1 MAASPQLEDLQTLL
15 RKQGFGSSLP
25 AVAPKPCPPAGT
37 GFAGLDDL
45 LGGGIPRG
53 QITELA
59 GPASS
64 GCTSLV
70 LSILAES
77 TMRGEVAAYI
87 DATDCFDPLS
97 GEKAGIVLE
106 RLLWVRCGD
115 SKDQRQGIRDK
126 AQEPGIRDKDR
137 KQRNNSSTAQRLNS
151 STVQRLNRS
160 TVHEQPWRAVNLV
173 AAAGGFGVVVVD
185 LGGLSRRRLR
195 AWRSRPWMRLL
206 HLIRG
211 SSTALLVLTAQ
222 HLASSVS
229 ALVLELSRQ
238 KTHWTGAAGVSL
250 LLNGI
255 SIRVRVVHQ
264 RRRGAR
270 DQG

>member
-1 MAASPQLEDLQTLL
+1 MAASPQIADLQTLL

-25 AVAPKPCPPAGT
+25 AGVPQPYPPAGT

-87 DATDCFDPLS
+87 DATDCFDPPS

-106 RLLWVRCGD
+106 RLLWVRCGN
-115 SKDQRQGIRDK
+115 SRDQRQGIRDK
-126 AQEPGIRDKDR
+126 VQEPEIRDKDR
-137 KQRNNSSTAQRLNS
+137 KQRNNGSTAQRLN
-151 STVQRLNRS
+151 R
-160 TVHEQPWRAVNLV
+160 TVHDSRLAVHDQPWRAVNLV
-173 AAAGGFGVVVVD
+173 AAAGGFGVVILD

-195 AWRSRPWMRLL
+195 AWQSQPWMRLL

-255 SIRVRVVHQ
+255 SIRVRVVRH
-264 RRRGAR
+264 RRRGGK
-270 DQG
+270 QT

>member
-15 RKQGFGSSLP
+15 RQQGFGSSLP
-25 AVAPKPCPPAGT
+25 AGAPQPCPPAGT

-87 DATDCFDPLS
+87 DATDCFDPPS

-106 RLLWVRCGD
+106 RLLWVRCGESRD
-115 SKDQRQGIRDK
+115 GQGQGIRDK
-126 AQEPGIRDKDR
+126 AQEPGIRDKDCE
-137 KQRNNSSTAQRLNS
+137 QRSNSSAAQRFNG
-151 STVQRLNRS
+151 S
-160 TVHEQPWRAVNLV
+160 TVHDQPWRAVNLV

-222 HLASSVS
+222 HLASSVA
-229 ALVLELSRQ
+229 ALVLELSRK

-255 SIRVRVVHQ
+255 SAQARVVHH
-264 RRRGAR
+264 RRRGPET
-270 DQG
+270 

>member
-1 MAASPQLEDLQTLL
+1 MVTSSQLEDLQTLL
-15 RKQGFGSSLP
+15 RQQGFGSSLP
-25 AVAPKPCPPAGT
+25 VGAPKPCFPAGT

-87 DATDCFDPLS
+87 DATDCFDPPS

-106 RLLWVRCGD
+106 RLLWVRCGE
-115 SKDQRQGIRDK
+115 SRDK
-126 AQEPGIRDKDR
+126 GPGIRDKDR
-137 KQRNNSSTAQRLNS
+137 EHRSNGSTA
-151 STVQRLNRS
+151 QRLNRS
-160 TVHEQPWRAVNLV
+160 TVQPLNRSTVHDQPWRAVNLV
-173 AAAGGFGVVVVD
+173 AAAGGFGVVVLD

-195 AWRSRPWMRLL
+195 AWQSRPWIRLL

-222 HLASSVS
+222 HLVSSVA
-229 ALVLELSRQ
+229 ALVLELSRK

-255 SIRVRVVHQ
+255 SAQARVVHH
-264 RRRGAR
+264 RR
-270 DQG
+270 QGHS

>member
-1 MAASPQLEDLQTLL
+1 MAASPQIEDLQTLL

-25 AVAPKPCPPAGT
+25 LGAPQPYPPAGT

-70 LSILAES
+70 LSTLAES
-77 TMRGEVAAYI
+77 TTRGEVAAYI
-87 DATDCFDPLS
+87 DATDCFDPPS

-106 RLLWVRCGD
+106 RLLWVRCGN
-115 SKDQRQGIRDK
+115 SRDQRHGIQDK
-126 AQEPGIRDKDR
+126 AQKAVIRDQDR
-137 KQRNNSSTAQRLNS
+137 KQRNNG

-160 TVHEQPWRAVNLV
+160 TAHDQPWRAVNLV
-173 AAAGGFGVVVVD
+173 VDAGGFGVVVLD
-185 LGGLSRRRLR
+185 LGGLSRRQLR
-195 AWRSRPWMRLL
+195 AWQSRPWMRLL

-211 SSTALLVLTAQ
+211 SSTALIVLTAQ

-229 ALVLELSRQ
+229 TLVLELSRQ
-238 KTHWTGAAGVSL
+238 KTHWTGDAGVSL

-255 SIRVRVVHQ
+255 STQARVVRH
-264 RRRGAR
+264 RR
-270 DQG
+270 QGHS

>member
-15 RKQGFGSSLP
+15 RQQGFGSSLP
-25 AVAPKPCPPAGT
+25 AGAPKPCPPAGT

-87 DATDCFDPLS
+87 DATDCFDPPS

-115 SKDQRQGIRDK
+115 SGGQRQGIRDT
-126 AQEPGIRDKDR
+126 AQEPAIRDR
-137 KQRNNSSTAQRLNS
+137 EQRSNGSAAQRFNG
-151 STVQRLNRS
+151 S
-160 TVHEQPWRAVNLV
+160 TVHDQPWRAVNLV

-185 LGGLSRRRLR
+185 LGGLSGRRLR

-211 SSTALLVLTAQ
+211 SSTALLVLAAQ

-229 ALVLELSRQ
+229 ALVLELSRK

-255 SIRVRVVHQ
+255 SAQARVVHQ
-264 RRRGAR
+264 RRRGHS
-270 DQG
+270 

>member
-15 RKQGFGSSLP
+15 RKQGFGSSLL

-115 SKDQRQGIRDK
+115 SRDQARDK
-126 AQEPGIRDKDR
+126 EPGIRNKDR
-137 KQRNNSSTAQRLNS
+137 KQRNNGSTAQRLNS
-151 STVQRLNRS
+151 STV
-160 TVHEQPWRAVNLV
+160 HDQPWRTVNLV
-173 AAAGGFGVVVVD
+173 AAAGGFGVVILD
-185 LGGLSRRRLR
+185 LGGLSRRRLD

-264 RRRGAR
+264 RRRGTR

>member
-1 MAASPQLEDLQTLL
+1 VAVSSQIEDLQTLL
-15 RKQGFGSSLP
+15 RQRGFGSSLP
-25 AVAPKPCPPAGT
+25 AGVPKPCPPVGT

-53 QITELA
+53 QITELT
-59 GPASS
+59 GSASS

-77 TMRGEVAAYI
+77 TMRGEVTAYI
-87 DATDCFDPLS
+87 DATDCFDPPS

-106 RLLWVRCGD
+106 RLLWVRCGE
-115 SKDQRQGIRDK
+115 SGGQRHGST
-126 AQEPGIRDKDR
+126 AQSLNRTTAKRTND
-137 KQRNNSSTAQRLNS
+137 STAQRLKRTIHDS
-151 STVQRLNRS
+151 RLA
-160 TVHEQPWRAVNLV
+160 VHDQPWRAVNLV
-173 AAAGGFGVVVVD
+173 ADAGGFGVVVLD
-185 LGGLSRRRLR
+185 LGGLSRRGLR
-195 AWRSRPWMRLL
+195 AWQNRPWMRLL

-222 HLASSVS
+222 HLVSSGS

-255 SIRVRVVHQ
+255 SAQARVVHQ
-264 RRRGAR
+264 RR
-270 DQG
+270 QGHS

>member
-1 MAASPQLEDLQTLL
+1 VAASPQIEDLQTLL

-25 AVAPKPCPPAGT
+25 AGAPQPYPPAGT

-70 LSILAES
+70 LSTLAES
-77 TMRGEVAAYI
+77 TTRGEVAAYI
-87 DATDCFDPLS
+87 DATDCFDPPS

-106 RLLWVRCGD
+106 RLLWVRCGNSRD
-115 SKDQRQGIRDK
+115 QGSGTRDRSKDQGAKDQGARIRSEDH
-126 AQEPGIRDKDR
+126 E
-137 KQRNNSSTAQRLNS
+137 QRNNGSTAQRLNR
-151 STVQRLNRS
+151 T
-160 TVHEQPWRAVNLV
+160 TVHDQPWRAVNLV
-173 AAAGGFGVVVVD
+173 ADAGGFGVVVLD
-185 LGGLSRRRLR
+185 LGGLSRRQLR
-195 AWRSRPWMRLL
+195 AWQSRPWMRLL

-211 SSTALLVLTAQ
+211 SSTALIVLTAQ

-229 ALVLELSRQ
+229 TVVLELSRQ
-238 KTHWTGAAGVSL
+238 KTHWTGGAGVSL

-255 SIRVRVVHQ
+255 SIRARVVRH
-264 RRRGAR
+264 RR
-270 DQG
+270 QGHS

>member
-1 MAASPQLEDLQTLL
+1 MAASPQIEDLQTLL

-25 AVAPKPCPPAGT
+25 AGAPQPYPPAGT

-45 LGGGIPRG
+45 LGGGLPRG

-70 LSILAES
+70 LSVLAES

-87 DATDCFDPLS
+87 DATDCFDPPS

-106 RLLWVRCGD
+106 RLLWVRCGENG
-115 SKDQRQGIRDK
+115 DQRRTRVRAKYKG
-126 AQEPGIRDKDR
+126 PGTRE
-137 KQRNNSSTAQRLNS
+137 QRSNGSTVQQLNS
-151 STVQRLNRS
+151 STVQRLNSS
-160 TVHEQPWRAVNLV
+160 TVHDQPWRAVNLV
-173 AAAGGFGVVVVD
+173 ADAGGFGVVVLD
-185 LGGLSRRRLR
+185 LGGLSRRGLR
-195 AWRSRPWMRLL
+195 AWQSRPWMRLL

-211 SSTALLVLTAQ
+211 SSTALIVLTAQ
-222 HLASSVS
+222 HLVSSV
-229 ALVLELSRQ
+229 AGLVLELSRQ
-238 KTHWTGAAGVSL
+238 KTHWTGGTGVSL

-255 SIRVRVVHQ
+255 SIRVRVVRQ
-264 RRRGAR
+264 RRRKGF
-270 DQG
+270 

>member
-1 MAASPQLEDLQTLL
+1 VTTSPQIEDLRTLL

-25 AVAPKPCPPAGT
+25 AGAPQPYPPAGT

-70 LSILAES
+70 LSTLAES
-77 TMRGEVAAYI
+77 TTRGEVAAYI
-87 DATDCFDPLS
+87 DATDCFDPPS

-106 RLLWVRCGD
+106 RLLWVRCGN
-115 SKDQRQGIRDK
+115 SRDQRNGSA
-126 AQEPGIRDKDR
+126 AQRINRTTAK
-137 KQRNNSSTAQRLNS
+137 RNNGSTAQRLNH
-151 STVQRLNRS
+151 STA
-160 TVHEQPWRAVNLV
+160 HDQPWRAVNLV
-173 AAAGGFGVVVVD
+173 ADAGGFGVVVLD
-185 LGGLSRRRLR
+185 LGGLSGRQLR
-195 AWRSRPWMRLL
+195 AWQSRPWMRLL

-211 SSTALLVLTAQ
+211 SSTALIVLTAQ
-222 HLASSVS
+222 PLASSVS
-229 ALVLELSRQ
+229 TVVLELSRQ
-238 KTHWTGAAGVSL
+238 KTHWTGGAGVSL

-255 SIRVRVVHQ
+255 SIQARAVRH
-264 RRRGAR
+264 RR
-270 DQG
+270 QGHS

>member
-15 RKQGFGSSLP
+15 RQQGFGSSLS
-25 AVAPKPCPPAGT
+25 AGAPKPCPPAGT

-87 DATDCFDPLS
+87 DATDCFDPPS

-106 RLLWVRCGD
+106 RLLWVRCGESRD
-115 SKDQRQGIRDK
+115 GQGQGIRDK

-137 KQRNNSSTAQRLNS
+137 EQRSSGSTAQRLTR
-151 STVQRLNRS
+151 TVHDSRLA
-160 TVHEQPWRAVNLV
+160 VHEQPWRAVNLV

-185 LGGLSRRRLR
+185 LGGLSGRRLR
-195 AWRSRPWMRLL
+195 AWRNRPWMRLL

-229 ALVLELSRQ
+229 ALVLELSRK

-255 SIRVRVVHQ
+255 SAQARVIHQ
-264 RRRGAR
+264 RRRGHA
-270 DQG
+270 